1 MISIKNKEFDTFS
14 DTEKLAFTWEQCLF
28 LMRRSQGYAVTV
40 DLFAASNFFIEVWS
54 SMEHPGA
61 LYIRSVNNVDSL
73 APYLKEIDVRDSLS
87 PIRLAYAD

>member
-1 MISIKNKEFDTFS
+1 MLSIKEFDTFS
-14 DTEKLAFTWEQCLF
+14 DTEKLAFTWEQCPF

-40 DLFAASNFFIEVWS
+40 DLFAANDFFIEVWNNI
-54 SMEHPGA
+54 EHPGA
-61 LYIRSVNNVDSL
+61 LYIRSINNLDSL